1 MVSNIV
7 VFKLSGILITILM
20 LIATFAM
27 IYTMEFRGG
36 SKLYWGLI
44 IVVWSA
50 CGLVALFQIQK
61 RQKRKSVQ

>member
-1 MVSNIV
+1 VVSNIV

-27 IYTMEFRGG
+27 IYAMEFRGG

>member
-1 MVSNIV
+1 
-7 VFKLSGILITILM
+7 M

-27 IYTMEFRGG
+27 IYAMEFRGG

-44 IVVWSA
+44 IAVWSA

>member
-1 MVSNIV
+1 
-7 VFKLSGILITILM
+7 M

-27 IYTMEFRGG
+27 IYAMEFRGG